1 MVKIAF
7 WDNCLCERG
16 TTTALYDY
24 AYYNEKI
31 LGNES
36 IIMYNT
42 TRVETVAEVVDKFQ
56 QHFKVFGVPHFSMV
70 DKILSEEKCDI
81 FYIIKAGDNEG
92 QISLVCKTVVHCV
105 FNYSQPHG
113 NVYAGVSNWINGGN
127 GINGN
132 SIFPVVPHMAYLP
145 DTDKNMRIELGIP
158 EEAIV
163 YGRHGGYGQFDILY
177 VQRIVY
183 DVALNNPNIYFLF
196 LNTAKFC
203 PDLPNIIHLGKI
215 IDLEKKTE
223 FINTC
228 DAMLWAREGGE
239 SFGLSIAE
247 FSVKNKPILVTNSKN
262 EFGLNKGDIAHIH
275 LLKDKGIWYDE
286 TNLKNILLNFNKEEM
301 SKKDWNAY
309 TDYTPE
315 KVMQIFKK
323 VFID

>member
-42 TRVETVAEVVDKFQ
+42 TRIETVAEVVDKFQ
-56 QHFKVFGVPHFSMV
+56 QHFKVFGVPHFSMA

-81 FYIIKAGDNEG
+81 LYVIKAGDNEG
-92 QISLVCKTVVHCV
+92 QISRLCKTVVHCV

-127 GINGN
+127 GVNGDRQ
-132 SIFPVVPHMAYLP
+132 FPVVPHMAYLP

-163 YGRHGGYGQFDILY
+163 YGRHGGYGQFDISY

-183 DVALNNPNIYFLF
+183 DVASSNPTIYFLF

-215 IDLEKKTE
+215 IDLDKKTE

-247 FSVKNKPILVTNSKN
+247 FSIKNKPILVTDSKN
-262 EFGLNKGDIAHIH
+262 EFGINKGDIAHIH

-286 TNLKNILLNFNKEEM
+286 NNLKDILINFNKEEM
-301 SKKDWNAY
+301 AKKEWNAY